1 MKNTFRLL
9 CFEYVGPRVNLIEL
23 GLNLCLQDFLDLNL
37 LEVNI
42 LELELCIKRTFNLA
56 TVQGLSCFCD
66 LAIVDVLRKQVG

>member
-1 MKNTFRLL
+1 M
-9 CFEYVGPRVNLIEL
+9 
-23 GLNLCLQDFLDLNL
+23 CLQDFLDLNL

-56 TVQGLSCFCD
+56 TVQGLSRTCD